1 LQRTSDLFALGEYS
15 DATKRIYLTELRYL
29 FSYYPDIRPSLL
41 TEKMAVDY
49 LIYLAKTLKCS
60 KIKVKLA
67 SQSFSFFFKHVLKK
81 EYHSPKVLYGA
92 HSHKLPAV
100 MSAAEVLKIILGI
113 KNMKHRT
120 LLSLVYSTGMRLQ
133 ELCNLKIEHIDSK
146 QMVIKIVSGKGKK
159 DRLVPLSQAILT
171 ELRIYYRQYKPQLY
185 LFNGSKNGKKY
196 SPRTVQHIL
205 SKSLIELGLNNKDY
219 SFHTLRHSF
228 ATHLYD
234 NGTDLLSIQ
243 HLMGHQ
249 HISQT
254 IQYLHLSTKR
264 LTSIVNPFDLL
275 LTLTND
281 EQINKELW

>member
-1 LQRTSDLFALGEYS
+1 
-15 DATKRIYLTELRYL
+15 
-29 FSYYPDIRPSLL
+29 
-41 TEKMAVDY
+41 
-49 LIYLAKTLKCS
+49 
-60 KIKVKLA
+60 
-67 SQSFSFFFKHVLKK
+67 
-81 EYHSPKVLYGA
+81 
-92 HSHKLPAV
+92 

-171 ELRIYYRQYKPQLY
+171 ELRIYFLQYRPLIY

>member
-1 LQRTSDLFALGEYS
+1 MNLEKSRKTG

-29 FSYYPDIRPSLL
+29 FSHYPDTRPSLL
-41 TEKMAVDY
+41 TEKKAVDY

-92 HSHKLPAV
+92 HCHKLPAV
-100 MSAAEVLKIILGI
+100 MSAEEVLKIIIGI

-146 QMVIKIVSGKGKK
+146 QMFIKIVSGKGKK
-159 DRLVPLSQAILT
+159 DRIVPLSQTILT
-171 ELRIYYRQYKPQLY
+171 ELRIYFLQYRPLIY
-185 LFNGSKNGKKY
+185 LFNGSKNGIKY

-264 LTSIVNPFDLL
+264 LASIVNPFDLL
-275 LTLTND
+275 LTLTGN
-281 EQINKELW
+281 EQTNKEL

>member
-15 DATKRIYLTELRYL
+15 DATKRIYLTELRFL
-29 FSYYPDIRPSLL
+29 FSYYTTTRPSLL

-60 KIKVKLA
+60 KIKNKLA

-92 HSHKLPAV
+92 HCHKLPAV
-100 MSAAEVLKIILGI
+100 MSAEEVLKIIIGI

-133 ELCNLKIEHIDSK
+133 ELCSLKIEHIDSK
-146 QMVIKIVSGKGKK
+146 QMFIKIVSGKGKK

-171 ELRIYYRQYKPQLY
+171 ELRIYYRQYRPQTY

-275 LTLTND
+275 LTLTDD